1 MIYMKKIKEP
11 AYFLNSIKETHP
23 FDDEKDL
30 IKKIKESKDFR
41 RNPDMAHKQEE
52 LNKKI
57 VLDKL
62 DGLISIFENYEV
74 CSNQILILGSLD
86 YFRLALK
93 RENLK
98 KQQKDELL
106 KVIFEYGEHIEN
118 FYFTMRIHPEHFS
131 YYDLTPV
138 EEEFDRLQH
147 YIEDLGIL
155 PRLYDENV
163 DLSIFL
169 EDDELS
175 CNG

>member
-1 MIYMKKIKEP
+1 MVIYMKKIKEP

-41 RNPDMAHKQEE
+41 RNPDMAPKQEE

-118 FYFTMRIHPEHFS
+118 
-131 YYDLTPV
+131 
-138 EEEFDRLQH
+138 DRLQH
-147 YIEDLGIL
+147 YIEDFGIL
-155 PRLYDENV
+155 PRIYDENV

>member
-1 MIYMKKIKEP
+1 MKKIKEP

-118 FYFTMRIHPEHFS
+118 GRRI
-131 YYDLTPV
+131 
-138 EEEFDRLQH
+138 
-147 YIEDLGIL
+147 
-155 PRLYDENV
+155 
-163 DLSIFL
+163 
-169 EDDELS
+169 
-175 CNG
+175 

>member
-11 AYFLNSIKETHP
+11 AYFLNSIKETQP
-23 FDDEKDL
+23 FDDEKEF
-30 IKKIKESKDFR
+30 IGKINESKDFR
-41 RNPDMAHKQEE
+41 RNPDMTPKQEE

-118 FYFTMRIHPEHFS
+118 FYFTMHMHPNTFH
-131 YYDLTPV
+131 
-138 EEEFDRLQH
+138 
-147 YIEDLGIL
+147 IMI
-155 PRLYDENV
+155 
-163 DLSIFL
+163 
-169 EDDELS
+169 
-175 CNG
+175 

>member
-1 MIYMKKIKEP
+1 M
-11 AYFLNSIKETHP
+11 
-23 FDDEKDL
+23 
-30 IKKIKESKDFR
+30 
-41 RNPDMAHKQEE
+41 
-52 LNKKI
+52 
-57 VLDKL
+57 
-62 DGLISIFENYEV
+62 
-74 CSNQILILGSLD
+74 D

-98 KQQKDELL
+98 KQQKNELL

-169 EDDELS
+169 EDDKLS

>member
-1 MIYMKKIKEP
+1 MVIYMKKIKEP

-41 RNPDMAHKQEE
+41 RNPDMAPKQEE

-118 FYFTMRIHPEHFS
+118 
-131 YYDLTPV
+131 
-138 EEEFDRLQH
+138 RLQH
-147 YIEDLGIL
+147 YIEDFGIL
-155 PRLYDENV
+155 PRIYDENV